1 VTDWLTWDDGA
12 LTADIVTQVS
22 ASADAEITNHPIEA
36 GSEISDHVI
45 KRPRRVTFEF
55 AQSSIPL
62 AQEDETD
69 WEQVPWSVRES
80 QFKPTG
86 LLALSMLAGQAIAA
100 IGSLV
105 GLGGAPTQIWVLT
118 ATKDED
124 RIKKLH
130 DKLIELWQNSTE
142 VTFNYQGLY
151 LPGYVLAGVQYT
163 RGVPGGIVRF
173 TVEAQA
179 VQTVETGISSL
190 TGSLANLAQSAINLV
205 PLLRKGSAPVEKIE
219 AEVVRR
225 QLGESGLNSLG
236 GFGDL

>member
-12 LTADIVTQVS
+12 LTADVVKQVS
-22 ASADAEITNHPIEA
+22 ASADAEVTNHPIES

-55 AQSSIPL
+55 AQSAIPL
-62 AQEDETD
+62 AQENETD

-80 QFKPTG
+80 QFKPQG

-118 ATKDED
+118 AKKDED

-130 DKLIELWQNSTE
+130 DKLIELWQDSTK

-151 LPGYVLAGVQYT
+151 LPGYVLASVQYT

-190 TGSLANLAQSAINLV
+190 TGSLADLAQSAINLV
-205 PLLRKGSAPVEKIE
+205 PLLRKGSTPVEKVEKTVIE
-219 AEVVRR
+219 KSLLA
-225 QLGESGLNSLG
+225 SGLDSLG
-236 GFGDL
+236 LGL